1 MKTAKTLP
9 LLLAMVTSAIGA
21 EIIAPET
28 SSLGVPIVVTAEVAL
43 PEDCRVA
50 YLWEVFEG
58 VSLIAIGNGQQAYIW
73 AAPGDHRLNVV
84 VAVVTAEID
93 IQTATTTFLVTGGSS
108 PLPEQTLR
116 ELVTDGQA
124 SQLAEFYYEWAKVA
138 KSVSMT
144 QEFFAAYGES
154 ILGMEADSGMEA
166 AFLLIAARI
175 EAVIGG
181 EDRPLEGAL
190 LSSLVA
196 ELSAVSDEFG
206 GFDPR
211 PSPPIIN
218 APGLNVMI
226 VEETGDRSTL
236 PLDQLMVVIN
246 SSRDVRAA
254 GGQFRLYDP
263 THDDLA
269 NDMAHW
275 REAAVRTREGM
286 PWVIISSDRG
296 SYEGPLPATL
306 AEWRELLAQYEGEE

>member
-1 MKTAKTLP
+1 MKTLT
-9 LLLAMVTSAIGA
+9 LLLAMVTSALGA

-73 AAPGDHRLNVV
+73 AAPGDHKLNVV

-93 IQTATTTFLVTGGSS
+93 IQTATTTFLVTGGS

-116 ELVTDGQA
+116 ELVTNDQA
-124 SQLAEFYYEWAKVA
+124 ALLAEFYYEWSKAVE
-138 KSVSMT
+138 SVSTT
-144 QEFFAAYGES
+144 QGFFAAYGES
-154 ILGMEADSGMEA
+154 ILGMEAGGGMEA
-166 AFLLIAARI
+166 AFLLIDLRI
-175 EAVIGG
+175 EALIGG
-181 EDRPLEGAL
+181 EDRPLKGAL
-190 LSSLVA
+190 KGSLVA

-211 PSPPIIN
+211 PPAIN
-218 APGLNVMI
+218 APGLNVMMF
-226 VEETGDRSTL
+226 EESGDRSTL
-236 PLDQLMVVIN
+236 PLDQLMVITN
-246 SSRDVRAA
+246 SSRDVRGA
-254 GGQFRLYDP
+254 GGGFRLYDP
-263 THDDLA
+263 THDDLG

-275 REAAVRTREGM
+275 REAAARTREGM